1 MTIRRTLSAALT
13 LAGLLLVTGCGEEGG
28 GGGSAQPQGGA
39 LRITLGTQNF
49 AEAFVLGELYR
60 QALAANGYAVDLR
73 KNIGPTEPVDQALR
87 SGEIDGYTAYMG
99 TSLSVVAREESSG
112 LSAEETHR
120 RVKAFYESRG
130 QTVSSTTPFENVDAV
145 ATTQLFAQRHR
156 LRTVAD
162 LRKLERFTFGA
173 QPEYESRLQGLA
185 GLQSVYGLTNA
196 VFKPIAL
203 GAQYR
208 ALEEGDVDTADV
220 FTTDPTLSRGDYV
233 VLEDPERLFGSQHAG
248 LVIDAD
254 KLERVGREKFLRVI
268 DDVNRRLTTDVI
280 VDMNTAVESG
290 QDEADVAAR
299 FLREA
304 GILRGG

>member
-1 MTIRRTLSAALT
+1 MRARALALIAAL
-13 LAGLLLVTGCGEEGG
+13 AFAGCGEEGG

-39 LRITLGTQNF
+39 ARITLGTQNF
-49 AEAFVLGELYR
+49 AEVFVLGELYR
-60 QALAANGYAVDLR
+60 QALSANGYTVDLR
-73 KNIGPTEPVDQALR
+73 KNIGPTEPVDRALLD
-87 SGEIDGYTAYMG
+87 GEIDGYTAYMG

-112 LSAEETHR
+112 LDAEETYR

-130 QTVSSTTPFENVDAV
+130 QTVSEPTPFENVDAV
-145 ATTQLFAQRHR
+145 ATTRLFAQRHR
-156 LRTVAD
+156 LRTIPD

-173 QPEYESRLQGLA
+173 QPEYETRLQGLA
-185 GLQSVYGLTNA
+185 GLQKVYGLTNA

-208 ALEEGDVDTADV
+208 ALDEGDVDTADV
-220 FTTDPTLSRGDYV
+220 FTTDPTLENGDYA

-248 LVIDAD
+248 LVIDED
-254 KLERVGREKFLRVI
+254 KLDRVGREKFLGIVN
-268 DDVNRRLTTDVI
+268 DVNRRLTTEVI
-280 VDMNTAVESG
+280 VGMNRAVESG

-299 FLREA
+299 FLREV

>member
-1 MTIRRTLSAALT
+1 MRAWALALAAAL
-13 LAGLLLVTGCGEEGG
+13 LIAGCGEEGG
-28 GGGSAQPQGGA
+28 GGGSAQPQGA
-39 LRITLGTQNF
+39 AARITLGTQNF
-49 AEAFVLGELYR
+49 AEVFVLGELYR

-73 KNIGPTEPVDQALR
+73 KNIGPTEPVDELMR

-112 LSAEETHR
+112 LSDEETYS
-120 RVKAFYESRG
+120 RVKAFYASRG
-130 QTVSSTTPFENVDAV
+130 ETVTEPTPFENVDAV
-145 ATTQLFAQRHR
+145 ATTRDFARANR

-162 LRKLERFTFGA
+162 LRKLDRFTYGA

-185 GLQSVYGLTNA
+185 GMQQVYGLTNA
-196 VFKPIAL
+196 VFEPIAL

-208 ALEEGDVDTADV
+208 ALDEGDVDTADV
-220 FTTDPTLSRGDYV
+220 FTTDPALAQGDYV

-248 LVIDAD
+248 LVIDD
-254 KLERVGREKFLRVI
+254 RELDRVGRDKFLRVV
-268 DDVNRRLTTDVI
+268 DDVSGRLTTDVI
-280 VDMNTAVESG
+280 VEMNTAVENG

-299 FLREA
+299 FLREV

>member
-1 MTIRRTLSAALT
+1 MRAWALALAAAAL
-13 LAGLLLVTGCGEEGG
+13 LIAGCGEEGG
-28 GGGSAQPQGGA
+28 GGGSAQPQGA
-39 LRITLGTQNF
+39 AARITLGTQNF
-49 AEAFVLGELYR
+49 AEVFVLGELYR

-73 KNIGPTEPVDQALR
+73 KNIGPTEPVDELMR

-112 LSAEETHR
+112 LSDEETYS
-120 RVKAFYESRG
+120 RVKAFYASRG
-130 QTVSSTTPFENVDAV
+130 ETVTEPTPFENVDAV
-145 ATTQLFAQRHR
+145 ATTRDFARANR

-162 LRKLERFTFGA
+162 LRKLDRFTYGA

-185 GLQSVYGLTNA
+185 GMQQVYGLTNA
-196 VFKPIAL
+196 VFEPIAL

-208 ALEEGDVDTADV
+208 ALDEGDVDTADV
-220 FTTDPTLSRGDYV
+220 FTTDPALAQGDYV

-248 LVIDAD
+248 LVIDD
-254 KLERVGREKFLRVI
+254 RELDRVGRDKFLRVV
-268 DDVNRRLTTDVI
+268 DDVSGRLTTDVI
-280 VDMNTAVESG
+280 VEMNTAVENG

-299 FLREA
+299 FLREV

>member
-1 MTIRRTLSAALT
+1 MRARALALAAV
-13 LAGLLLVTGCGEEGG
+13 LVVAGCGEEGG

-49 AEAFVLGELYR
+49 AEVFVLGELYR

-73 KNIGPTEPVDQALR
+73 KNIGPTEPVDQALQ

-112 LSAEETHR
+112 LDADETYR

-130 QTVSSTTPFENVDAV
+130 QTVSGTTPFENVDAV
-145 ATTQLFAQRHR
+145 ATTRSFAQRHR

-162 LRKLERFTFGA
+162 LRRLERFTFGA
-173 QPEYESRLQGLA
+173 QPEYETRLQGLE
-185 GLQSVYGLTNA
+185 GLQTVYGLTNA
-196 VFKPIAL
+196 SFRPIAL

-208 ALEEGDVDTADV
+208 ALDEGDVDSADV
-220 FTTDPTLSRGDYV
+220 FTTDPSLASGDYT

-248 LVIDAD
+248 VVIDAA
-254 KLERVGREKFLRVI
+254 KLERVGREKFMRVI

-280 VDMNTAVESG
+280 VGMNTAVESG
-290 QDEADVAAR
+290 QEEADVAAR

>member
-1 MTIRRTLSAALT
+1 MRTRALALIAAL
-13 LAGLLLVTGCGEEGG
+13 AFAGCGEEGG

-39 LRITLGTQNF
+39 ARITLGTQNF
-49 AEAFVLGELYR
+49 AEVFVLGELYR
-60 QALAANGYAVDLR
+60 QALSANGYTVDLR
-73 KNIGPTEPVDQALR
+73 KNIGPTEPVDRALLD
-87 SGEIDGYTAYMG
+87 GEIDGYTAYMG

-112 LSAEETHR
+112 LDAEETYR

-130 QTVSSTTPFENVDAV
+130 QTVSEPTPFENVDAV
-145 ATTQLFAQRHR
+145 ATTRLFAQRHR
-156 LRTVAD
+156 LRTIPD

-173 QPEYESRLQGLA
+173 QPEYETRLQGLA
-185 GLQSVYGLTNA
+185 GLQKVYGLTNA

-208 ALEEGDVDTADV
+208 ALDEGDVDTADV
-220 FTTDPTLSRGDYV
+220 FTTDPTLENGDYA

-248 LVIDAD
+248 LVIDED
-254 KLERVGREKFLRVI
+254 KLDRVGREKFLGIVN
-268 DDVNRRLTTDVI
+268 DVNRRLTTEVI
-280 VDMNTAVESG
+280 VGMNRAVESG

-299 FLREA
+299 FLREV